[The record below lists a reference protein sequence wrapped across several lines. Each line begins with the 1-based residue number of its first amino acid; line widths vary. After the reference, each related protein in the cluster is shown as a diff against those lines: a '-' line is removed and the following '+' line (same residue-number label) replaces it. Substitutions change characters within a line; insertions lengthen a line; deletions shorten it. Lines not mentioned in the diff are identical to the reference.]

1 MLPPVGRPIV
11 PSTLS
16 RARFIERYAS
26 VFVFIDRVRS
36 SEEAR
41 PARPRNSS
49 ATGASRDFHPPRRG
63 SAATLADREIIGR
76 TDVYKFREQR
86 RARDSPR
93 AAHRGGNNGSPRGTM
108 RAGEAGRR
116 ERGGFLSPLP
126 LPVVDSFREN
136 ATRDHVK
143 PDSRKRIKS
152 AESFLPPL
160 TPRHERSLSN
170 RPRWR
175 NAYRAYARVAAPRRA
190 APSAKRVTSRE
201 CDSGPPIKDAV
212 ARNYKVRVPSADGNE
227 ASSPLR
233 VRGTRRK
240 DAADDHP
247 EPKPFRN
254 CSNARSFAR

>member
-1 MLPPVGRPIV
+1 MLPPTV

-16 RARFIERYAS
+16 RARFIGRALREP
-26 VFVFIDRVRS
+26 S
-36 SEEAR
+36 SSSTSPRRLGPRAFAI
-41 PARPRNSS
+41 PQRPR
-49 ATGASRDFHPPRRG
+49 ASRDSSSTSRIRG
-63 SAATLADREIIGR
+63 SAARAATLADREIIGR

-93 AAHRGGNNGSPRGTM
+93 AAHRGGNNGPPRGTM

-152 AESFLPPL
+152 AESFLRPL
-160 TPRHERSLSN
+160 TPPRHERSLSN

-175 NAYRAYARVAAPRRA
+175 NAYRAYARALPRRA
-190 APSAKRVTSRE
+190 APRRQRSESLLGNV
-201 CDSGPPIKDAV
+201 IQ
-212 ARNYKVRVPSADGNE
+212 VR
-227 ASSPLR
+227 R
-233 VRGTRRK
+233 
-240 DAADDHP
+240 
-247 EPKPFRN
+247 
-254 CSNARSFAR
+254 